1 MPHPSKGRRFP
12 AEPLTADEVRA
23 LIAAVSGKGPLGV
36 RNRALI
42 ALLWRSGLRITEALN
57 LKPSDVDERGG
68 TVRVRKGK
76 GSKDR
81 VAVIDS
87 EALGYL
93 RAWLE
98 VRKANGINGRAP
110 IFCSVADGS
119 KGAGVR
125 QPGKPLHSAYVRAL
139 LPKIAERAGINK
151 RVHAHGLRHSHATEL
166 VQAGIPLHVIAG
178 QLGHASTATTD
189 AYLAKLMPSERI
201 KALRAAGWSLEPAE
215 TG

>member
-1 MPHPSKGRRFP
+1 MPPANKGRRYP
-12 AEPLTADEVRA
+12 AEPLTAEEVRA
-23 LIAAVSGKGPLGV
+23 LIAAVPGEGPLGV

-42 ALLWRSGLRITEALN
+42 ALLWRSGLRITEALK
-57 LKPSDVDERGG
+57 LKPTDVDEREG
-68 TVRVRKGK
+68 TVRVRNGK

-98 VRKANGINGRAP
+98 VRKRAGINGRAP

-119 KGAGVR
+119 KGVGVR
-125 QPGKPLHSAYVRAL
+125 QPGRPMHTAYVRAL
-139 LPKIAERAGINK
+139 LPKVAQRAGIEK

-166 VQAGIPLHVIAG
+166 VQAGVPLHVIAG

-201 KALRAAGWSLEPAE
+201 RALRAAGWALDPPP
-215 TG
+215 